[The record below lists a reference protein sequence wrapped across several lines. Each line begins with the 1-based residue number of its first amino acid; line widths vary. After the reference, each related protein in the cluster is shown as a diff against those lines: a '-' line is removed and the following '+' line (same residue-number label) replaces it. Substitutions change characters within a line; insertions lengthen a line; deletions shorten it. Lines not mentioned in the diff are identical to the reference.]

1 MLSDKDL
8 IIRLV
13 TAMVVGAAIGLERQF
28 RNRHAGIRTFSIL
41 CMASA
46 LTAIL
51 GLKAGEF
58 LDKTS
63 IPEILFAVVLGMGFL
78 GAGLIYKE
86 MQKKVIIHGLTTST
100 TLMMTAVI
108 GVGIGIGYLK
118 ASLLSAFLTIFV
130 LIVFRFIEK
139 FFGLKK

>member
-8 IIRLV
+8 LIRLLS
-13 TAMVVGAAIGLERQF
+13 AMLVGAIIGFERQI

-41 CMASA
+41 CMAST

-51 GLKAGEF
+51 GLKAGEI
-58 LDKTS
+58 LDKTN
-63 IPEILFAVVLGMGFL
+63 IPQILFAIILGMSFL
-78 GAGLIYKE
+78 GAGVIYKE
-86 MQKKVIIHGLTTST
+86 MQKYVIIHGLTTST

-118 ASLLSAFLTIFV
+118 ASFLAAFLTIFT
-130 LIVFRFIEK
+130 LIVFRFFEK
-139 FFGLKK
+139 LFGLKK